1 MGYYTDKSLD
11 YYMKHKKQAK
21 ELISE
26 IANDLIEY
34 NEDYEIVDNPHK
46 NEFPYAVKLKV
57 LNSDIYLGY
66 QFSEVLYMNEDLDAL
81 YYEYDGQPMYD
92 VTHSEWIYLGYAY
105 KLSKL
110 VQKQKE
116 KIQYLEEQLNERAN
130 AS

>member
-1 MGYYTDKSLD
+1 MNKTLD
-11 YYMKHKKQAK
+11 YYKTHKNAAK

-26 IANDLIEY
+26 LAADLCEY
-34 NEDYEIVDNPHK
+34 NEDYEVIDNPYK
-46 NEFPYAVKLKV
+46 NEFPYAIKLKV
-57 LNSDIYLGY
+57 LNSDVYLGEEY
-66 QFSEVLYMNEDLDAL
+66 FETLYINEDLDAL